1 VQGDCIVE
9 VSMSA
14 GESGSSVCAAQ
25 GLTCDSVPVLSPPEA
40 ACVAFH
46 PTASVSADVNGWEQG
61 IYCNNNTNKACEG
74 RTNDCHSCPACNPGL
89 DCNISNS
96 TQLESLYARC
106 N

>member
-1 VQGDCIVE
+1 MCGSSNARICVQGDCIVE

-14 GESGSSVCAAQ
+14 GESGSSVCVAQ
-25 GLTCDSVPVLSPPEA
+25 GLTCDSVP
-40 ACVAFH
+40 ACLA
-46 PTASVSADVNGWEQG
+46 
-61 IYCNNNTNKACEG
+61 
-74 RTNDCHSCPACNPGL
+74 GL